1 MSFVIRRHPL
11 DDPYQIG
18 AGGFNIRPGSQTH
31 GRQDRS
37 AVCGPF
43 SGIDRHQLYPERIG
57 EYLSPQCAF
66 CAASRDPHLFDRAQS
81 GVFAKSQD
89 MAHVHRA
96 AEAIRRNAMLQSPM
110 VDDLLD
116 VSLIAHGTVKLD
128 LHLHDLS
135 ALVHS
140 AVDTSA
146 QAITAKSLALEFND
160 AHTPLIVEGDAGR
173 LQQVF
178 GNIISNAVK
187 FSPDAGDIR
196 IMIGREE
203 NTATVAVTDSGARI
217 APEFLPFE
225 FEMFRHRS
233 VVTSASTRGS
243 GSDWRW

>member
-1 MSFVIRRHPL
+1 MHCGKRVGDVFRLGLTVEKMRANPVDRVTHAVSDPAHPSPLADFFREHAYEPGLFV
-11 DDPYQIG
+11 D
-18 AGGFNIRPGSQTH
+18 
-31 GRQDRS
+31 
-37 AVCGPF
+37 
-43 SGIDRHQLYPERIG
+43 
-57 EYLSPQCAF
+57 
-66 CAASRDPHLFDRAQS
+66 CAARCLAQA

-116 VSLIAHGTVKLD
+116 VSLIAHGTMKLD

-203 NTATVAVTDSGARI
+203 NTATVAVTDSGAGI
-217 APEFLPFE
+217 APEFLPFVV
-225 FEMFRHRS
+225 EMFRHRS